1 MHLASGELQF
11 ESIKED
17 RGWYFV
23 EYTPPQL
30 DAWFAMLEVQVV
42 ETGTDK
48 AVAKAMEREADLWLD
63 RYSVPVMVT
72 AYDDTGDPRELA
84 GTRPC
89 SRLMACIEPTT
100 KEHRLDWSPP
110 SDDEIPHEEL
120 DDETLLRIYAQI
132 PVTRKTEADREGE
145 FRVFARRL
153 RTGRRLVITW
163 LIIWLAVI
171 PAALAILEWA
181 GPKWLGVLVL
191 AYALFKALKQ
201 ALKLLEIWQ
210 PSPAELEAQEKT
222 RRMQHYYEEC
232 EKNPEAFERLKIENL
247 DSEARERTR
256 EEARALRNGQA

>member
-1 MHLASGELQF
+1 MASGELQF
-11 ESIKED
+11 ESVKDD

-23 EYTPPQL
+23 EYTPPQV
-30 DAWFAMLEVQVV
+30 DNWFAMLDVQVV

-48 AVAKAMEREADLWLD
+48 AVAEAMEREANLWLQ
-63 RYSVPVMVT
+63 RYPIPVMV
-72 AYDDTGDPRELA
+72 AAFDDTDDLRDLT

-89 SRLMACIEPTT
+89 SHLMAYIDASTGQ
-100 KEHRLDWSPP
+100 HRLSWSPP

-120 DDETLLRIYAQI
+120 DDETLLRVYSQI
-132 PVTRKTEADREGE
+132 PVTRKTEADREAE
-145 FRVFARRL
+145 FRAFARRV

-163 LIIWLAVI
+163 LIVWVAVI

-201 ALKLLEIWQ
+201 ALKLLEIWK

-232 EKNPEAFERLKIENL
+232 EKNPETFERLKIEDL
-247 DSEARERTR
+247 DREARERTR